1 MTLDQVLS
9 RSYLVGGSVR
19 DELLGLAVHERDWVV
34 VGCTEDEIL
43 SAGFT
48 RLDLEFPVFLHP
60 ETKEEYA
67 LARREKQ
74 SGEGYRGFQIDI
86 QNVSL
91 EEDLLRRDLTI
102 NAMVRDT
109 NGELIDKHDGVSD
122 LKDGLLRHVTE
133 AFADDPIRL
142 LRVAR
147 FAAQLGSRFRVS
159 HKTHKLMRQMVA
171 DRVISQITPQRL
183 GREIEKAFNGQHP
196 WRFFEVLA
204 GCGALA
210 QWLPEFMGELSGET
224 HSKGQKSVALAA
236 LQKASERSDRSDIR
250 FAVFML
256 TGKTDVKNLLSVAE
270 LPKRLTELAQD
281 LIEHLQGRDVNHFTD
296 NDWVR
301 LFEEA
306 QLWLANDKSDKRWQV
321 VELMIQ
327 DAALADALLQVK
339 EAVIAINRDTLDD
352 HALSGKALGEA
363 IKQQKR
369 DTILRMLDKVI
380 QHGSH

>member
-1 MTLDQVLS
+1 MTLDQILS
-9 RSYLVGGSVR
+9 RSYLVGGAVR
-19 DELLGLAVHERDWVV
+19 DELLGLTVHERDWVV
-34 VGCTEDEIL
+34 VGCNEDDML

-48 RLDLEFPVFLHP
+48 RLDPEFPVFLHP

-67 LARREKQ
+67 LARREKH
-74 SGEGYRGFQIDI
+74 SGEGYRGFQVDI
-86 QNVSL
+86 HSVTL

-102 NAMVRDT
+102 NAMVRDAT
-109 NGELIDKHDGVSD
+109 GELIDKHDGVSD
-122 LKDGLLRHVTE
+122 LNDGLLRHITD

-171 DRVISQITPQRL
+171 NRMMSKITPQRF
-183 GREIEKAFNGQHP
+183 GREINKAFNGQHP

-204 GCGALA
+204 GCAALA
-210 QWLPEFMGELSGET
+210 EWLPEFMGETSGEA
-224 HSKGQKSVALAA
+224 HAKGHHSVALAA
-236 LQKASERSDRSDIR
+236 LQKASGRIDQSEIR
-250 FAVFML
+250 FAVFVL
-256 TGKTDVKNLLSVAE
+256 TDQTDANKLLSVAD

-281 LIEHLQGRDVNHFTD
+281 LIEPLQDRDVNLFTVV
-296 NDWVR
+296 DWVR

-321 VELMIQ
+321 IELMIK
-327 DAALADALLQVK
+327 DEALAGVLRQVRG
-339 EAVIAINRDTLDD
+339 AVTAINRDSLKDQS
-352 HALSGKALGEA
+352 LSGKALGDA

-369 DTILRMLDKVI
+369 DTMVRMLDKVI
-380 QHGSH
+380 QRGSY

>member
-1 MTLDQVLS
+1 LDP
-9 RSYLVGGSVR
+9 
-19 DELLGLAVHERDWVV
+19 
-34 VGCTEDEIL
+34 
-43 SAGFT
+43 
-48 RLDLEFPVFLHP
+48 EFPVFLHP
-60 ETKEEYA
+60 ETKDEYA

-122 LKDGLLRHVTE
+122 LNDGLLRHVTE

-210 QWLPEFMGELSGET
+210 EWLPEFMGELSGET
-224 HSKGQKSVALAA
+224 HSKGQQSVALAA

-301 LFEEA
+301 LFEET

-380 QHGSH
+380 QHGGH

>member
-9 RSYLVGGSVR
+9 RSYLVGGAVR
-19 DELLGLAVHERDWVV
+19 DELLGLAVHECDWVV
-34 VGCTEDEIL
+34 VGCTEDEML

-48 RLDLEFPVFLHP
+48 RLDPEFPVFLLP

-67 LARREKQ
+67 LARREKH

-102 NAMVRDT
+102 NAMVGDAD
-109 NGELIDKHDGVSD
+109 GELIDKHDGVSD
-122 LKDGLLRHVTE
+122 LNDGMLRHITN

-171 DRVISQITPQRL
+171 DRMMSQITPQRL

-196 WRFFEVLA
+196 WRLFEVLA

-210 QWLPEFMGELSGET
+210 EWLPEFMGELSGEA
-224 HSKGQKSVALAA
+224 HAKSRQSLALAA
-236 LQKASERSDRSDIR
+236 LQKASERSDQSDIR
-250 FAVFML
+250 FAVFVL
-256 TGKTDVKNLLSVAE
+256 TDQTDANKLLSLAE
-270 LPKRLTELAQD
+270 LPKRLTELAHD
-281 LIEHLQGRDVNHFTD
+281 LMSHLQGRDVNHFTV
-296 NDWVR
+296 NDWVG
-301 LFEEA
+301 LFDEA

-321 VELMIQ
+321 IELMIK
-327 DAALADALLQVK
+327 DDALACALRQAR
-339 EAVIAINRDTLDD
+339 EAVIAINRDTLEDKS
-352 HALSGKALGEA
+352 LSGKGLGDA
-363 IKQQKR
+363 IKQQKH
-369 DTILRMLDKVI
+369 DTIVRMLDKVI

>member
-34 VGCTEDEIL
+34 VGCTEDEML

-48 RLDLEFPVFLHP
+48 RLDPEFPVFLHP

-122 LKDGLLRHVTE
+122 LNDGLLRHVTE

-210 QWLPEFMGELSGET
+210 EWLPEFMGELSGET
-224 HSKGQKSVALAA
+224 HSKGQQSVALAA

-281 LIEHLQGRDVNHFTD
+281 LIEHLQGGDVNHFTD

-380 QHGSH
+380 QHGGH

>member
-210 QWLPEFMGELSGET
+210 EWLPEFMGELSGET
-224 HSKGQKSVALAA
+224 HSKGQQSVPLAA

>member
-1 MTLDQVLS
+1 MTLDQVLN
-9 RSYLVGGSVR
+9 RSYLVGGAVR
-19 DELLGLAVHERDWVV
+19 DELLGLEVHERDWVV
-34 VGCTEDEIL
+34 VGCTEDEML

-48 RLDLEFPVFLHP
+48 RLDPEFPVFLHP

-86 QNVSL
+86 QSVSL

-102 NAMVRDT
+102 NAMVRDAD
-109 NGELIDKHDGVSD
+109 GELIDKHDGVSD
-122 LKDGLLRHVTE
+122 LNDGMLRHITD

-147 FAAQLGSRFRVS
+147 FAAQLGNRFRVS
-159 HKTHKLMRQMVA
+159 HKTQKLMRQMVS
-171 DRVISQITPQRL
+171 DRMMSQITPQRF

-196 WRFFEVLA
+196 WRLFEVLA

-210 QWLPEFMGELSGET
+210 EWLPEFMRELSGEA
-224 HSKGQKSVALAA
+224 HAKSRQSPALAD
-236 LQKASERSDRSDIR
+236 LQKASETSDQSDIR
-250 FAVFML
+250 FAVFVL
-256 TGKTDVKNLLSVAE
+256 TDKTDANKLLSVAE

-281 LIEHLQGRDVNHFTD
+281 LMSHLQGRDVNHFTV
-296 NDWVR
+296 NDWVG
-301 LFEEA
+301 LFDKA

-321 VELMIQ
+321 VELMFK
-327 DAALADALLQVK
+327 DDALAHALREVR
-339 EAVIAINRDTLDD
+339 EAVIAINRDTLEDQS
-352 HALSGKALGEA
+352 LSGKELGNA
-363 IKQQKR
+363 IRQQKR
-369 DTILRMLDKVI
+369 DTIVRMLDKVI

>member
-34 VGCTEDEIL
+34 VGCTEDEML

-48 RLDLEFPVFLHP
+48 RLDPEFPVFLHP

-122 LKDGLLRHVTE
+122 LNDGLLRHVTE

-204 GCGALA
+204 GCRALA
-210 QWLPEFMGELSGET
+210 EWLPEFMGELSGET
-224 HSKGQKSVALAA
+224 HSKGQQSVALAA

-380 QHGSH
+380 QHGGH

>member
-34 VGCTEDEIL
+34 VGCTEDEML

-48 RLDLEFPVFLHP
+48 RLDPEFPVFLHP

-122 LKDGLLRHVTE
+122 LNDGLLRHVTE

-210 QWLPEFMGELSGET
+210 EWLPEFMGELSGET
-224 HSKGQKSVALAA
+224 HSKGQQSVALAA

-352 HALSGKALGEA
+352 YALSGKALGEA

>member
-9 RSYLVGGSVR
+9 RSYLVGGAVR

-34 VGCTEDEIL
+34 VGCTEGDML
-43 SAGFT
+43 SAGFS
-48 RLDLEFPVFLHP
+48 RLDPEFPVFLHP
-60 ETKEEYA
+60 DTKEEYA
-67 LARREKQ
+67 LARREKH

-102 NAMVRDT
+102 NAMVRDA
-109 NGELIDKHDGVSD
+109 NGELIDKYDGVLD
-122 LKDGLLRHVTE
+122 LNDGLLRHITD

-159 HKTHKLMRQMVA
+159 HKTHQLMRQMVA
-171 DRVISQITPQRL
+171 EQMISQITPQRL
-183 GREIEKAFNGQHP
+183 GREIEKAFNGLHP

-204 GCGALA
+204 GCGAFGE
-210 QWLPEFMGELSGET
+210 WLPEFMGELSGEAHT
-224 HSKGQKSVALAA
+224 KGLQSVALSA
-236 LQKASERSDRSDIR
+236 LQKASERSDQGDIR
-250 FAVFML
+250 FAVFIL
-256 TGKTDVKNLLSVAE
+256 TDKTDVKKLLSVVE

-281 LIEHLQGRDVNHFTD
+281 LIEHLKGRDVNHFTV
-296 NDWVR
+296 NDWVG

-321 VELMIQ
+321 VELMIR
-327 DAALADALLQVK
+327 DASLADVLLQVK
-339 EAVIAINRDTLDD
+339 EAVIAINRDILGDQS
-352 HALSGKALGEA
+352 LSGKALGEA

-369 DTILRMLDKVI
+369 DTIVRMLDKVI
-380 QHGSH
+380 QHGGH

>member
-34 VGCTEDEIL
+34 VGCTEDEML

-48 RLDLEFPVFLHP
+48 RLDPEFPVFLHP

-122 LKDGLLRHVTE
+122 LNDGLLRHVTE

-142 LRVAR
+142 
-147 FAAQLGSRFRVS
+147 LGSRFRVS

-210 QWLPEFMGELSGET
+210 EWLPEFMGELSGET
-224 HSKGQKSVALAA
+224 HSKGQQSVALAA

-380 QHGSH
+380 QHGGH

>member
-34 VGCTEDEIL
+34 VGCTEDEML

-48 RLDLEFPVFLHP
+48 RLDPEFPVFLHP

-122 LKDGLLRHVTE
+122 LNDGLLRHVTE

-210 QWLPEFMGELSGET
+210 EWLPEFMGELSGET
-224 HSKGQKSVALAA
+224 HSKGQQSVALAA

-256 TGKTDVKNLLSVAE
+256 TGKTDVKNLLSVAD

-281 LIEHLQGRDVNHFTD
+281 LIEHLQGRDVNKFTV
-296 NDWVR
+296 NDWVG

-306 QLWLANDKSDKRWQV
+306 QLWLANDMSDKRWQV
-321 VELMIQ
+321 VELIIQ
-327 DAALADALLQVK
+327 GDALAHALRQAR
-339 EAVIAINRDTLDD
+339 EAVIAINRDSLEDQS
-352 HALSGKALGEA
+352 LSGKELGNA
-363 IKQQKR
+363 IKQKKR
-369 DTILRMLDKVI
+369 DTIVRMLDKVI

>member
-34 VGCTEDEIL
+34 VGCTEDEML

-48 RLDLEFPVFLHP
+48 RLDPEFPVFLHP

-122 LKDGLLRHVTE
+122 LNDGLLRHVTE

-210 QWLPEFMGELSGET
+210 EWLPEFMGELSGET
-224 HSKGQKSVALAA
+224 HSKGQQSVALAA

-352 HALSGKALGEA
+352 YALSGKALGEA

-380 QHGSH
+380 QHGGH

>member
-9 RSYLVGGSVR
+9 RSYLVGGAVR

-34 VGCTEDEIL
+34 VGCTEDGML
-43 SAGFT
+43 AAGFT
-48 RLDLEFPVFLHP
+48 RLDPEFPVFLHP
-60 ETKEEYA
+60 ETREEYA
-67 LARREKQ
+67 LARREKH

-86 QNVSL
+86 QSVSL

-102 NAMVRDT
+102 NAMVRDV

-122 LKDGLLRHVTE
+122 LNDGLLRHITD

-171 DRVISQITPQRL
+171 DRMISQIAPQRL

-210 QWLPEFMGELSGET
+210 EWLPEFMGELSGET
-224 HSKGQKSVALAA
+224 HSKGRQSVALAA
-236 LQKASERSDRSDIR
+236 LQKASERSDQSDVW
-250 FAVFML
+250 FAVFLL
-256 TGKTDVKNLLSVAE
+256 TDKTDVKNLLSVAD
-270 LPKRLTELAQD
+270 LPKRLTQLAQE
-281 LIEHLQGRDVNHFTD
+281 LIEHLKGRDVNKFTV
-296 NDWVR
+296 NDWVG

-306 QLWLANDKSDKRWQV
+306 QLWLANDMSDKRWQV
-321 VELMIQ
+321 VELIIQ
-327 DAALADALLQVK
+327 GDALAHALRQAR
-339 EAVIAINRDTLDD
+339 EAVIAINRDSLEDQS
-352 HALSGKALGEA
+352 LSGKELGNA
-363 IKQQKR
+363 IKQKKR
-369 DTILRMLDKVI
+369 DTIVRMLDKVI

>member
-9 RSYLVGGSVR
+9 RSYLVGGAVR

-34 VGCTEDEIL
+34 VGCTEDDML
-43 SAGFT
+43 AAGFT
-48 RLDLEFPVFLHP
+48 RLDPEFPVFLHP
-60 ETKEEYA
+60 ETREEYA
-67 LARREKQ
+67 LARREKH

-86 QNVSL
+86 QSVSL

-102 NAMVRDT
+102 NAMVRDV
-109 NGELIDKHDGVSD
+109 NGELIDQHDGVSD
-122 LKDGLLRHVTE
+122 LNDGLLRHITE

-171 DRVISQITPQRL
+171 EQMMSQITPQRF

-210 QWLPEFMGELSGET
+210 EWLPEFMGELSGET
-224 HSKGQKSVALAA
+224 HSKGRQSVALAA
-236 LQKASERSDRSDIR
+236 LQKASERSDQSDVW
-250 FAVFML
+250 FAVFLL
-256 TGKTDVKNLLSVAE
+256 TDKTDVKNLLSVAD
-270 LPKRLTELAQD
+270 LPKRLTQLAQE
-281 LIEHLQGRDVNHFTD
+281 LIEHLKGRDVNKFTV
-296 NDWVR
+296 NDWVG

-306 QLWLANDKSDKRWQV
+306 QLWLANDMSDKRWQV
-321 VELMIQ
+321 VELIIQ
-327 DAALADALLQVK
+327 GDALAHALRQAR
-339 EAVIAINRDTLDD
+339 EAVIAINRDSLEDQS
-352 HALSGKALGEA
+352 LSGKELGNA
-363 IKQQKR
+363 IKQKKR
-369 DTILRMLDKVI
+369 DTIVRMLDKVI

>member
-9 RSYLVGGSVR
+9 RSYLVGGAVR

-34 VGCTEDEIL
+34 VGCTEDEML

-48 RLDLEFPVFLHP
+48 RLDPEFPVFLHP

-67 LARREKQ
+67 LARREKH

-102 NAMVRDT
+102 NAMLRDAD
-109 NGELIDKHDGVSD
+109 GELIDKHDGVSD
-122 LKDGLLRHVTE
+122 LNDGMLRHITS

-142 LRVAR
+142 LRLAR

-159 HKTHKLMRQMVA
+159 HKTHKLMRQMVS
-171 DRVISQITPQRL
+171 DRMMSQITHQRL
-183 GREIEKAFNGQHP
+183 GREIEKAFIGQHP

-204 GCGALA
+204 GCAALA
-210 QWLPEFMGELSGET
+210 EWLPEFMGELSGEAHT
-224 HSKGQKSVALAA
+224 KSRQSLALAA
-236 LQKASERSDRSDIR
+236 LQKASERSDQSDIR
-250 FAVFML
+250 FAVFVL
-256 TGKTDVKNLLSVAE
+256 TDQTDANKLLSVAE
-270 LPKRLTELAQD
+270 LPKRLTELAHD
-281 LIEHLQGRDVNHFTD
+281 LMCHLQGRDVNHFTV
-296 NDWVR
+296 NNWVG
-301 LFEEA
+301 LFEEV

-321 VELMIQ
+321 IELMIK
-327 DAALADALLQVK
+327 DDALAHALRQAR
-339 EAVIAINRDTLDD
+339 EAVIAINRDTLEDKS
-352 HALSGKALGEA
+352 LSGKGLGDA

-369 DTILRMLDKVI
+369 DTIVRMLDKVI

>member
-210 QWLPEFMGELSGET
+210 EWLPEFMGELSGET

-281 LIEHLQGRDVNHFTD
+281 LIEHLQGRDVNHFTE

-352 HALSGKALGEA
+352 HALSGKALGKA

>member
-34 VGCTEDEIL
+34 VGCTEDEML

-48 RLDLEFPVFLHP
+48 RLDPEFPVFLHP

-122 LKDGLLRHVTE
+122 LNDGLLRHVTE

-210 QWLPEFMGELSGET
+210 EWLPEFMGELSGET
-224 HSKGQKSVALAA
+224 HSKGQQSVALAA

-256 TGKTDVKNLLSVAE
+256 TGKTDVKNLLSVAD

-281 LIEHLQGRDVNHFTD
+281 LIEHLQGRDVNKFTV
-296 NDWVR
+296 NDWVG

-306 QLWLANDKSDKRWQV
+306 QLWLANDMSDKRWQV
-321 VELMIQ
+321 VELIIQ
-327 DAALADALLQVK
+327 GDALAHALRQAR
-339 EAVIAINRDTLDD
+339 EAVIAINRDSLEDQS
-352 HALSGKALGEA
+352 LSGKELGNA
-363 IKQQKR
+363 IKQKKR

-380 QHGSH
+380 QHGGH

>member
-9 RSYLVGGSVR
+9 RSYLVGGAVR
-19 DELLGLAVHERDWVV
+19 DELLGLEVHERDWVV
-34 VGCTEDEIL
+34 VGFTEDDML

-48 RLDLEFPVFLHP
+48 RLDPEFPVFLHP

-67 LARREKQ
+67 LARREKHF
-74 SGEGYRGFQIDI
+74 GAGYRGFQIDI

-102 NAMVRDT
+102 NAMVRDAD
-109 NGELIDKHDGVSD
+109 GELIDKHNGVSD
-122 LKDGLLRHVTE
+122 LNDGMLRHITD

-171 DRVISQITPQRL
+171 DRMMSQITPQRF

-210 QWLPEFMGELSGET
+210 EWLPEFMGVLSSEAHT
-224 HSKGQKSVALAA
+224 KSRQSLALAA
-236 LQKASERSDRSDIR
+236 LQKASERCDQSDIR
-250 FAVFML
+250 FAVFVL
-256 TGKTDVKNLLSVAE
+256 TDKTDIKKLFSVAE

-281 LIEHLQGRDVNHFTD
+281 LIELLYNRDVNLFSVA
-296 NDWVR
+296 DWVE
-301 LFEEA
+301 LFEDA
-306 QLWLANDKSDKRWQV
+306 HLWLANDKSDKRWQV
-321 VELMIQ
+321 IELMIQ
-327 DAALADALLQVK
+327 DTTLARALRQAR
-339 EAVIAINRDTLDD
+339 EEVIAINRDSLEDQS
-352 HALSGKALGEA
+352 LSGKGLGNA

-369 DTILRMLDKVI
+369 DTIVRMLDKVI

>member
-9 RSYLVGGSVR
+9 RSYLVGGAVR

-34 VGCTEDEIL
+34 VGCTEDGML
-43 SAGFT
+43 AAGFT
-48 RLDLEFPVFLHP
+48 RLDPEFPVFLHP
-60 ETKEEYA
+60 ETREEYA
-67 LARREKQ
+67 LARREKH

-86 QNVSL
+86 QSVSL

-102 NAMVRDT
+102 NAMVRDV
-109 NGELIDKHDGVSD
+109 NGELIDRHDGVSD
-122 LKDGLLRHVTE
+122 LNDGLLRHITD

-171 DRVISQITPQRL
+171 DRMISQIAPQRL

-210 QWLPEFMGELSGET
+210 EWLPEFMGELSGET
-224 HSKGQKSVALAA
+224 HSKGRQSVALAA
-236 LQKASERSDRSDIR
+236 LQKASERSDQSDVW
-250 FAVFML
+250 FAVFLL
-256 TGKTDVKNLLSVAE
+256 TDKTDVKNLLSVAD
-270 LPKRLTELAQD
+270 LPKRLTQLAQE
-281 LIEHLQGRDVNHFTD
+281 LIEHLKGRDVNKFTV
-296 NDWVR
+296 NDWVG

-306 QLWLANDKSDKRWQV
+306 QLWLANDMSDKRWQV
-321 VELMIQ
+321 VELIIQ
-327 DAALADALLQVK
+327 GDALAHALRQAR
-339 EAVIAINRDTLDD
+339 EAVIAINRDSLEDQS
-352 HALSGKALGEA
+352 LSGKELGNA
-363 IKQQKR
+363 IKQKKR
-369 DTILRMLDKVI
+369 DTIVRMLDKVI

>member
-210 QWLPEFMGELSGET
+210 EWLPEFMGELSGET
-224 HSKGQKSVALAA
+224 HSKGQQSVALAA

-352 HALSGKALGEA
+352 HALSGKALGKA

>member
-9 RSYLVGGSVR
+9 RSYLVGGAVR

-34 VGCTEDEIL
+34 VGCTEDGML
-43 SAGFT
+43 AAGFT
-48 RLDLEFPVFLHP
+48 RLDPEFPVFLHP
-60 ETKEEYA
+60 ETREEYA

-102 NAMVRDT
+102 NAMVRDV
-109 NGELIDKHDGVSD
+109 NGGLIDKHDGVSD
-122 LKDGLLRHVTE
+122 LNDGLLRHITE

-171 DRVISQITPQRL
+171 DRMISQIAPQRL

-210 QWLPEFMGELSGET
+210 EWLPEFMGELSGET
-224 HSKGQKSVALAA
+224 HSKGRQSVALAA
-236 LQKASERSDRSDIR
+236 LQKASERSDQSDVW
-250 FAVFML
+250 FAVFLL
-256 TGKTDVKNLLSVAE
+256 TDKTDVKNLLSVAD
-270 LPKRLTELAQD
+270 LPKRLTQLAQE
-281 LIEHLQGRDVNHFTD
+281 LIEHLKGRDVNKFTV
-296 NDWVR
+296 NDWVG

-306 QLWLANDKSDKRWQV
+306 QLWLANDMSDKRWQV
-321 VELMIQ
+321 VELIIQ
-327 DAALADALLQVK
+327 GDALAHALRQAR
-339 EAVIAINRDTLDD
+339 EAVIAINRDSLEDQS
-352 HALSGKALGEA
+352 LSGKELGNA
-363 IKQQKR
+363 IKQKKR
-369 DTILRMLDKVI
+369 DTIVRMLDKVI

>member
-9 RSYLVGGSVR
+9 RSYLVGGAVR

-34 VGCTEDEIL
+34 VGCTEDGML
-43 SAGFT
+43 AAGFT
-48 RLDLEFPVFLHP
+48 RLDPKFPVFLHP
-60 ETKEEYA
+60 ETREEYA
-67 LARREKQ
+67 LARREKH

-86 QNVSL
+86 QSVSL

-102 NAMVRDT
+102 NAMVRDV

-122 LKDGLLRHVTE
+122 LNDGLLRHITD

-171 DRVISQITPQRL
+171 DRMISQIAPQRL

-210 QWLPEFMGELSGET
+210 EWLPEFMGELSGET
-224 HSKGQKSVALAA
+224 HSKGRQSVSLAA
-236 LQKASERSDRSDIR
+236 LQKASERSDQSDVW
-250 FAVFML
+250 FAVFLL
-256 TGKTDVKNLLSVAE
+256 TDKTDVKNLLSVAD
-270 LPKRLTELAQD
+270 LPKRLTQLAQE
-281 LIEHLQGRDVNHFTD
+281 LIEHLKGRDVNKFTV
-296 NDWVR
+296 NDWVG

-306 QLWLANDKSDKRWQV
+306 QLWLANDMSDKRWQV
-321 VELMIQ
+321 VELIIQ
-327 DAALADALLQVK
+327 GDALAHALRQAR
-339 EAVIAINRDTLDD
+339 EAVIAINRDSLED
-352 HALSGKALGEA
+352 HSLSGKELGNA
-363 IKQQKR
+363 IKQKKR
-369 DTILRMLDKVI
+369 DTIVRMLDKVI